1 MSALA
6 TGGQVSLDALD
17 SFVRQVDEISTLPH
31 IALRIVEVAND
42 ENSGAA
48 DLKAVL
54 ESDPPL
60 SARVLRCVNS
70 AACGLRTRVTN
81 LQMAIAYLGCKQI
94 RNLAITASVSDLFRK
109 NEPIGTYRRTDLWR
123 HFVAVGIGARLVAM
137 RLRLANFEDAFLA
150 GLLHDLGIILED
162 QHAHEQFKAVILGL
176 DPNRTLIEI
185 EREHLGFDHTLVG
198 DRLGARWN
206 MPESVRAAMRHHHSS
221 AAYRGGETAVLHC
234 VEVANM
240 ICTLRQIS
248 SVGLNLLKPSID
260 AIRGLGLKK
269 DDVMVLAQDLDR
281 ELDAHQDLFLV

>member
-6 TGGQVSLDALD
+6 TGGQVNLDALD
-17 SFVRQVDEISTLPH
+17 SFIRQVEEISTLPH
-31 IALRIVEVAND
+31 VALRIVEVAND

-54 ESDPPL
+54 EGDATL
-60 SARVLRCVNS
+60 CARVLRCVNS
-70 AACGLRTRVTN
+70 AAYALRTRVTN
-81 LQMAIAYLGCKQI
+81 LQLAIAYLGCKQI
-94 RNLAITASVSDLFRK
+94 RNLAITASVSDLFKK

-123 HFVAVGIGARLVAM
+123 HFIAVGICARLIAM

-162 QHAHEQFKAVILGL
+162 QHAHGQFAAAMLAL

-198 DRLGARWN
+198 DRIAAKWR
-206 MPESVRAAMRHHHSS
+206 MPDSVQAAMRHHHSS
-221 AAYRGGETAVLHC
+221 AAYRGAETAVLHC

-240 ICTLRQIS
+240 ICTMRQIS
-248 SVGLNLLKPSID
+248 SVGLNLLKPSAD
-260 AIRGLGLKK
+260 AIRGLGLRKE
-269 DDVMVLAQDLDR
+269 DVLVLAQDLDR
-281 ELDAHQDLFLV
+281 ELQAHQELFLV